1 VIGATPGSKDAMA
14 PSAFEDKSHRPEAD
28 ELARM
33 LGRSAAL
40 WAPVIAE
47 TSERHGPIAQEWSF
61 AGAKFGWSL
70 RLKQKTRVVLYLTP
84 QAGVFQ
90 LGIVVGAK
98 AAARA
103 VVPARVR
110 ALLDEAPR
118 YAEGIGI
125 RFPVRTKQDV
135 AAARHLADTKLST

>member
-1 VIGATPGSKDAMA
+1 MA
-14 PSAFEDKSHRPEAD
+14 LSAFDDKAHRPGAGDLE
-28 ELARM
+28 RM
-33 LGRSAAL
+33 LGKSAPL
-40 WAPVIAE
+40 WAQVIAE
-47 TSERHGPIAQEWSF
+47 TSERHGPIVEEWSF
-61 AGAKFGWSL
+61 AGAKYGWSL
-70 RLKQKTRVVLYLTP
+70 RLKQKKRVVLYLTP
-84 QAGVFQ
+84 QAGGFQ

-125 RFPVRTKQDV
+125 RFPVRTRQDV
-135 AAARHLADTKLST
+135 VSARHLSDVKLAQ

>member
-1 VIGATPGSKDAMA
+1 MA
-14 PSAFEDKSHRPEAD
+14 LSAFDDKSHRPEAD
-28 ELARM
+28 ELARV
-33 LGRSAAL
+33 LGKSAPL
-40 WAPVIAE
+40 WAQVIAE
-47 TSERHGPIAQEWSF
+47 TGERHGPIVQEWNF

-70 RLKQKTRVVLYLTP
+70 RLKQKQRVVLYLTP
-84 QAGVFQ
+84 QAGAFQ

-110 ALLDEAPR
+110 ALLDAAPR

-125 RFPVRTKQDV
+125 RFRVRGQQDV
-135 AAARHLADTKLST
+135 VAARHLADAKLGT